1 MARPKG
7 RGALGVAAAI
17 ATVVAASCGG
27 SGAGNV
33 VGGDDGGSSSGGGDG
48 QASSSGGDDV
58 GSFGEGG
65 LGDAFVGCATSSE
78 KAKQLPLDLYFM
90 MDNSGSMD
98 DLVAAGQSKWQA
110 IVAAMSAFVADPAST
125 GIGVGVQYFA
135 VPKAGVPASC
145 SSSTQCNGAGPCL
158 LSICL
163 KPGGGPNA
171 GAVIPCD
178 ATTPCAKGATC
189 VAIGECQND
198 SDVLCLPGQ
207 ACGNDANG
215 FALGT
220 CQAITSSF
228 CVAGDSCTP
237 ADYATPAVPIATL
250 PGSASAIT
258 SSLAGRQP
266 QGNTPTSAALQG
278 AIDEAVSF
286 TNANAGHTV
295 VAVLATD
302 GIPDECTPSTVT
314 GVAQIAA
321 AGLAGAPSIK
331 TFVIGVFTPND
342 LASGTAAVDQIAA
355 SGGSGQGFII
365 NTTSSNVE
373 QQFVTALNAIRGASL
388 PCDYAIPQPDGGTP
402 DFGKLNVQY
411 TAGNGASTTI
421 PYVESAANCN
431 PTTGGWYY
439 DVDPAEGGVPTK
451 ILLCGAS
458 CTSIKGDAQG
468 RIDVILG
475 CATVAAK

>member
-1 MARPKG
+1 VGDAH
-7 RGALGVAAAI
+7 
-17 ATVVAASCGG
+17 G
-27 SGAGNV
+27 S
-33 VGGDDGGSSSGGGDG
+33 SSSGG
-48 QASSSGGDDV
+48 ADV
-58 GSFGEGG
+58 GAFGDSTIG
-65 LGDAFVGCATSSE
+65 GDAFVGCATSSE

-110 IVAAMSAFVADPAST
+110 IVAAMTAFVGDPAST
-125 GIGVGVQYFA
+125 GIGIGVQYFA
-135 VPKAGVPASC
+135 VPKAGVAAAC
-145 SSSTQCNGAGPCL
+145 TSSAQCAGSGPCL

-189 VAIGECQND
+189 VTIGECQND
-198 SDVLCLPGQ
+198 KNVLCLPGQ

-215 FALGT
+215 FPLGT
-220 CQAITSSF
+220 CQTITTSF
-228 CVAGDSCTP
+228 CASGDSCTA
-237 ADYATPAVPIATL
+237 ADYSTPAVPIAPL

-258 SSLAGRQP
+258 ASLAGREP

-278 AIDEAVSF
+278 AIDGAGSF
-286 TNANAGHTV
+286 ATGHAGHTV

-302 GIPDECTPSTVT
+302 GIPDECTPSTVA

-321 AGLAGAPSIK
+321 TGLAATPSIK

-342 LASGTAAVDQIAA
+342 ATTGAAAVNQIAA
-355 SGGSGQGFII
+355 SGGTGQAFVI
-365 NTTSSNVE
+365 NTTSNVE

-402 DFGKLNVQY
+402 DFGKLNVEY
-411 TAGNGASTTI
+411 TAGSGAQATI
-421 PYVESAANCN
+421 PYVGTAASCN

-439 DVDPAEGGVPTK
+439 DADPSQGGVPTK

-458 CTSIKGDAQG
+458 CTAIKGDAQG
-468 RIDVILG
+468 RIDIVLG
-475 CATVAAK
+475 CATVVAK